1 LYWIEHSF
9 FLCIVLEHKSQK
21 DINRQSATLVSTQ
34 SGTLYS
40 AIPFKELIL
49 EKEIGEGSFGKVFLG
64 KWNNIS
70 IALKFCRRKRKVEE
84 FMKEVN
90 LMMYIKDNM
99 FQEFLLNLL
108 AWTEDFKY
116 LKLFSIIDS
125 RLPPHPNV
133 VQLIGVSMDN
143 ESQPV
148 MVMEYCGGG
157 NV

>member
-1 LYWIEHSF
+1 
-9 FLCIVLEHKSQK
+9 
-21 DINRQSATLVSTQ
+21 
-34 SGTLYS
+34 
-40 AIPFKELIL
+40 
-49 EKEIGEGSFGKVFLG
+49 
-64 KWNNIS
+64 
-70 IALKFCRRKRKVEE
+70 VEE